1 MKLQV
6 LIDKKFEGN
15 IKNSK
20 PHIRGVFCLC
30 FKKLQYNVCPSYIS
44 HPTPLVFRLW
54 VRNFVELMDFVL
66 IRSVRDSVVHLSI

>member
-20 PHIRGVFCLC
+20 PYIRERVILT
-30 FKKLQYNVCPSYIS
+30 Y
-44 HPTPLVFRLW
+44 
-54 VRNFVELMDFVL
+54 
-66 IRSVRDSVVHLSI
+66 SIVKIH

>member
-20 PHIRGVFCLC
+20 PHIRGVFCL
-30 FKKLQYNVCPSYIS
+30 
-44 HPTPLVFRLW
+44 W
-54 VRNFVELMDFVL
+54 D
-66 IRSVRDSVVHLSI
+66 DSI